1 MNHHIGYLIKSIND
15 KLKIKAD
22 EDLKS
27 HNLTLS
33 QSRIVLLLSKKH
45 GGATQKDIEDELGVS
60 HPTVVGLVSR
70 MEQNGIVYT
79 FFDNKSR
86 SKIVKLTEQAIP
98 LSKDMEET
106 ISKNE
111 NEMLKGLSYSEIDQI
126 EKSLKIILKN
136 LSK

>member
-45 GGATQKDIEDELGVS
+45 GGATQKEIEDELGVS

-106 ISKNE
+106 ISKSE
-111 NEMLKGLSYSEIDQI
+111 NEMLNGLSYSEIDQI
-126 EKSLKIILKN
+126 EKSLKTILKN

>member
-106 ISKNE
+106 ISKND
-111 NEMLKGLSYSEIDQI
+111 NEMLNGLSDSEIEQI

>member
-106 ISKNE
+106 ISKSE
-111 NEMLKGLSYSEIDQI
+111 NEMLNGLSYSEIDQI

>member
-106 ISKNE
+106 ISKSE
-111 NEMLKGLSYSEIDQI
+111 NEMLNGLSYSEIDQI
-126 EKSLKIILKN
+126 EKSLKMILKN

>member
-106 ISKNE
+106 ISKND
-111 NEMLKGLSYSEIDQI
+111 NEMLNGLSYSEIEQI

>member
-106 ISKNE
+106 IGKNE
-111 NEMLKGLSYSEIDQI
+111 NEMLNGLPYSEIEKI
-126 EKSLKIILKN
+126 EKSLKIILNN

>member
-45 GGATQKDIEDELGVS
+45 GGATQKEIEDELGVS

-106 ISKNE
+106 ISKND
-111 NEMLKGLSYSEIDQI
+111 NEMLNGLSDSEIEQI

>member
-111 NEMLKGLSYSEIDQI
+111 NEMLNGLSDSEIDQI

>member
-106 ISKNE
+106 ISKSD
-111 NEMLKGLSYSEIDQI
+111 NEMLNGLSDSEIEQI

-136 LSK
+136 LTK

>member
-111 NEMLKGLSYSEIDQI
+111 NEMLNGLSDSEIEQI